1 MRRTAV
7 LLLCALALCMACAA
21 RTAAGCRSARADPAR
36 SPTSQRVDF
45 NLSSKSS
52 FPAPPGD
59 IECGIVRPAK
69 TVMRDFLVDAEAL
82 LAARLERVSLDD
94 ISRHAQPN
102 PLHPQHGAY
111 HYG

>member
-1 MRRTAV
+1 MTTTMSELKRKSAS
-7 LLLCALALCMACAA
+7 
-21 RTAAGCRSARADPAR
+21 RSDRERA
-36 SPTSQRVDF
+36 SQRVDF

-52 FPAPPGD
+52 LPGPPGD

-69 TVMRDFLVDAEAL
+69 TVMGDFLVDAEAL

-94 ISRHAQPN
+94 ISRQAQPN

-111 HYG
+111 HHG